1 MEKFIKQAPESEIT
15 VGVLRNREERQRLA
29 IKKGHNLPSFSRIL
43 EHVDMDTMGLDEQS
57 VIVECNR
64 VAFWKF
70 SLPCMIASS
79 GLTLLMFEKGLL
91 QSRPSASYPRLPK
104 IFLAALV
111 GYTGGQ
117 VLYAYS
123 QDCSRRLL
131 VKAPGGIAAKMIRLQ
146 TGAETEKDFT
156 EADHAI
162 GQEESQDFIL
172 PSDTVIERLDLIR
185 KQL

>member
-1 MEKFIKQAPESEIT
+1 MCILQAPESEIT

-117 VLYAYS
+117 VTYRNIFFGLMCKQHIVELFLFRCYMHTA
-123 QDCSRRLL
+123 
-131 VKAPGGIAAKMIRLQ
+131 KTAAEGCWSKL
-146 TGAETEKDFT
+146 
-156 EADHAI
+156 
-162 GQEESQDFIL
+162 QEELRQ
-172 PSDTVIERLDLIR
+172 
-185 KQL
+185 K